1 MLDYNEGHLT
11 GDFPFVPKQKR
22 ALEKRKALLESGKKL
37 FIKKGYEQTTAKDIA
52 SEAGVAIGTFY
63 RYFSDKR
70 QLLMALLEDQIEN
83 IFPPEPTWCHE
94 NGEKLLAS
102 LLKDYYE
109 RINRVGL
116 HRVLAELLPHDK
128 ELASFIQIGRK
139 KILKKIEEN
148 LIQAK
153 KLGLVWEDLDLSI
166 VAWAIFSLFEKLPD
180 KERIDNKEPDFAAIA
195 KVISRMVVPPP
206 YNV

>member
-1 MLDYNEGHLT
+1 MPNYNEGQLT
-11 GDFPFVPKQKR
+11 GDFPFFPKQER
-22 ALEKRKALLESGKKL
+22 ALQKRKALLESGKEL

-52 SEAGVAIGTFY
+52 AAAGVAIGTFY

-83 IFPPEPTWCHE
+83 LFPPEPNWCHE
-94 NGEKLLAS
+94 NGEKLITS

-109 RINRVGL
+109 RLNRLGL
-116 HRVLAELLPHDK
+116 HRVLLELLPHDQ
-128 ELASFIQIGRK
+128 ELAKVIQYGRK
-139 KILKKIEEN
+139 KILKRIEEN

-153 KLGLVWEDLDLSI
+153 KQGLVWEDLDLSI

-180 KERIDNKEPDFAAIA
+180 KEKDNNEDPNFEEIA
-195 KVISRMVVPPP
+195 KVICRMVVPPF
-206 YNV
+206 NN